1 MDNIKIGTDIIEIS
15 RIEKAIK
22 KINFLERIYTKAE
35 IELINKKGVA
45 TAACNFAGKE
55 AIAKAL
61 GTGFLGINPKNIE
74 ILRNPSGEPYVKG
87 RKDIK
92 ISLSHCK
99 EYAIAMIVI
108 V

>member
-1 MDNIKIGTDIIEIS
+1 MSNIKIGTDIIEIS

-22 KINFLERIYTKAE
+22 KINFLEKIYTKAE

-55 AIAKAL
+55 AVVKAL
-61 GTGFLGINPKNIE
+61 GSGFSGISPKDIE
-74 ILRNPSGEPYVKG
+74 VLRNSSGEPYVKG
-87 RKDIK
+87 REDIK

-99 EYAIAMIVI
+99 EYAIAMVIIV
-108 V
+108 